1 MPRVDMQELGT
12 TGLKRTSGFIYDEFL
27 TRLQGIQGIKTYRE
41 MSDNDPV
48 IGAVFYAIEKVI
60 TRLEWRVDPYR
71 DSTSDGE
78 PETLD
83 DETAQFIESCLNDMS
98 DSWDS
103 TLSQILSM
111 CIYGW
116 SFHEIVYKQRVGPDH
131 KDPSK
136 RSKFTD
142 GKIGWRKWAIR
153 GQETLYLWTFDEDGG
168 IQGMQQVDPYTGHGR
183 IDIPIEKA
191 LLFRTTAAKNNP
203 EGRSLLRNAYR
214 PWWFKRRIEEIEAIG
229 IERDLAGL
237 PIAYV
242 PPEYLS
248 STASNDQQV
257 VLAAIKQIVT
267 SIKRNENE
275 GIVFPQVFDDSGKPL
290 FDLKLLTSGG
300 SRQFDTDKVI
310 TRLDQR
316 IAMSVLSDFILLGND
331 RVGSFA
337 LGATKMDLW
346 SMSVDSIA
354 KTIADTVNQHAI
366 PRLLRLNGMAVD
378 RAPVLQYS
386 EVAHID
392 LGEIADFVSKM
403 TTAGVLAPDPALED
417 HLREL
422 AGLPPA
428 NHNIEDTGTD
438 VISAEDAK
446 ALMALPP
453 QQRIVAERTG
463 IVPNKPAFPG
473 GNPPFGG
480 GAPEQA
486 GADEPEE

>member
-1 MPRVDMQELGT
+1 MARVDMQELGT
-12 TGLKRTSGFIYDEFL
+12 TGLKRTSGFVYDEFL

-48 IGAVFYAIEKVI
+48 IGAILYAIEKVI
-60 TRLEWRVDPYR
+60 TRLEWRVDPYT
-71 DSTSDGE
+71 DKTSDGDS
-78 PETLD
+78 ETLD
-83 DETAQFIESCLNDMS
+83 IENAQFIESCLNDMS
-98 DSWDS
+98 DTWDS

-111 CIYGW
+111 CIYGF
-116 SFHEIVYKQRVGPDH
+116 SFHEIVYKQRVSPDN
-131 KDPSK
+131 KDASK

-142 GKIGWRKWAIR
+142 GKIGWRKWSIR
-153 GQETLYLWTFDEDGG
+153 GQETLYLWTFDDKGG

-290 FDLKLLTSGG
+290 FDLKLMSSGG

-331 RVGSFA
+331 RVGSFS

-354 KTIADTVNQHAI
+354 KTIADTVNQYAI
-366 PRLLRLNGMAVD
+366 PRLMRLNGMTVD
-378 RAPVLQYS
+378 RAPTLQYS

-438 VISAEDAK
+438 VMSAEDAK
-446 ALMALPP
+446 TLLGLPP
-453 QQRIVAERTG
+453 QQRLVAERTG
-463 IVPNKPAFPG
+463 IVPDGPAAASEET
-473 GNPPFGG
+473 PFGG
-480 GAPEQA
+480 DAPEQS